1 MAFNKKL
8 LDILACPSCKGKLI
22 LHDIKSDSSGEDAN
36 DNVNDDEPKVQE
48 LICRFDRVAY
58 AIEDGI
64 AVLLESERRELS
76 IEELEQVKAHD

>member
-22 LHDIKSDSSGEDAN
+22 LHDIKNEDTGEN
-36 DNVNDDEPKVQE
+36 TSENVNESMPKAQE
-48 LICRFDRVAY
+48 LVCRFDRVAY

-64 AVLLESERRELS
+64 AVLLESERRALS
-76 IEELEQVKAHD
+76 LEELEQVKAHD